1 MRTKPR
7 KAGEF
12 KRWAAMGGVVL
23 STCFIMQPFDGGVF
37 DGRYEEVVAPAVR
50 AAGLEPYRVD
60 RDASVSIP
68 IDDIERGIRDA
79 RVCLAEITLDNPNVW
94 FELGYAIAAGKEVVL
109 VCSDE
114 RTSKFPFD
122 VQHRSIITYSTKTK
136 GGYTKLEADISSRI
150 KAYLTKAQT
159 VATASAVSRLQKLDG
174 LDQFEVVALAAI
186 VESFD
191 HPEDRAIAWQVKRD
205 MEAGGFT
212 AIAASIAFKSL
223 AEKGFI
229 QSAVEYNAD
238 YDQTQTFISLTEVGW
253 KWVMENRDCFTLQRK
268 PAVVNDD
275 IPF

>member
-1 MRTKPR
+1 
-7 KAGEF
+7 
-12 KRWAAMGGVVL
+12 
-23 STCFIMQPFDGGVF
+23 MQPFDGGVF
-37 DGRYEEVVAPAVR
+37 DQRYEEVIAPAVR

-94 FELGYAIAAGKEVVL
+94 FELGYAISAGKEVVL

-114 RTSKFPFD
+114 RSSKFPFD
-122 VQHRSIITYSTKTK
+122 VQHRSIITYSTKSK
-136 GGYTKLEADISSRI
+136 GGFTKLETDITSRI
-150 KAYLTKAQT
+150 KAYLTKAET
-159 VATASAVSRLQKLDG
+159 VATASVVSRLEKMGG
-174 LDQFEVVALAAI
+174 LDHFEVVALAAI

-191 HPEDRAIAWQVKRD
+191 HPEDRATAWQVKRD

-223 AEKGFI
+223 AEKGLI
-229 QSAVEYNAD
+229 KSTVEYMSE
-238 YDQTQTFISLTEVGW
+238 YDQTHTFISLTEVGW
-253 KWVMENRDCFTLQRK
+253 KWVMSNRDRFTLQRK
-268 PAVVNDD
+268 RAAVGDD

>member
-1 MRTKPR
+1 MDGN
-7 KAGEF
+7 GEF
-12 KRWAAMGGVVL
+12 DV

-37 DGRYEEVVAPAVR
+37 DQRYEEVVAPAVR
-50 AAGLEPYRVD
+50 GAGLEPYRVD
-60 RDASVSIP
+60 RDAAVSIP

-114 RTSKFPFD
+114 RTSRFPFD

-136 GGYTKLEADISSRI
+136 GGYTKLEADICSRI
-150 KAYLTKAQT
+150 KAYLTKSQT
-159 VATASAVSRLQKLDG
+159 VASASAVSRLKKLGG

-191 HPEDRAIAWQVKRD
+191 HPEDRAAAWQVKRD

-212 AIAASIAFKSL
+212 SIAASIAFKSL

-229 QSAVEYNAD
+229 QAVVEEIAD
-238 YDQTQTFISLTEVGW
+238 YNQPSTFFSLTERGW
-253 KWVMENRDCFTLQRK
+253 GWVLENRDRFTLQRK
-268 PAVVNDD
+268 PAVFDDD